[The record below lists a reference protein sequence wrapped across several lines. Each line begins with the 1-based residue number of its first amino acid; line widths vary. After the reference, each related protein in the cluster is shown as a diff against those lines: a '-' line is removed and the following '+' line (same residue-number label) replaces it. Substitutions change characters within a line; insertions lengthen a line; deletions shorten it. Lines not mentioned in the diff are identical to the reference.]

1 MTVAS
6 STREALLSKIP
17 ELRAFAF
24 WLCTSKDWAD
34 DLVQDTLLSA
44 WAHLEDFQEGTNMG
58 AWLFTILRN
67 RFLSDHRKRKYWVH
81 DVGGK
86 LAEKVTVVP
95 DQEGWA
101 ISADLRYALEQLPV
115 HQREAVILV
124 GAGGMSAAQAASIC
138 GCAEGTIKSRVNRAR
153 LRLAELLA
161 DEVAISDESEEK
173 RSKAPIAARRPPVA
187 DPAAACLQ
195 ASAA

>member
-1 MTVAS
+1 MTIAL

-24 WLCTSKDWAD
+24 WLCASKDWAD

-44 WAHLEDFQEGTNMG
+44 WAHLEDFREGTNMG

-67 RFLSDHRKRKYWVH
+67 RFLSDHRKRRPCVR
-81 DVGGK
+81 DADGK
-86 LAEKVTVVP
+86 LAERMTVLP
-95 DQEGWA
+95 EQEGWVV
-101 ISADLRYALEQLPV
+101 SADLRYALEQLPV

-124 GAGGMSAAQAASIC
+124 GAGGMSSAQAASIC

-153 LRLAELLA
+153 TRLAELLA
-161 DEVAISDESEEK
+161 DEVTNSDESGQK
-173 RSKAPIAARRPPVA
+173 NLKVPSAARRPPLGSR
-187 DPAAACLQ
+187 DIGGLYAAA
-195 ASAA
+195 A